1 MSNQMRKYTLRF
13 QLWILLLLV
22 ISLSLFHNDILQVL
36 SDIYLRN
43 ETVSDLFLDNYPI
56 AWKFGVCKIA
66 FKRSL
71 LHSPT
76 MPLFDK
82 KNTIAKY
89 EYNLKKIIILNYIKR

>member
-36 SDIYLRN
+36 SNIYLRN
-43 ETVSDLFLDNYPI
+43 ETVSDLFSDNYPI
-56 AWKFGVCKIA
+56 TWKFGVCKIA

-82 KNTIAKY
+82 KKY
-89 EYNLKKIIILNYIKR
+89 YC